1 MRNPLKT
8 LLALAATWLLA
19 TGAQAQANLPAATPA
34 ARTAVERQA
43 KQLAQ
48 QLGLSAEQQGRLRN
62 VLLLTRQHMDAD
74 RTTNAADPAAL
85 RTAMAYDRA
94 KSEELIRDVLTP
106 AQYVRYQQYKAQRIG
121 QLRMTSQTD

>member
-1 MRNPLKT
+1 MRYPIKN

-19 TGAQAQANLPAATPA
+19 TSAQAQTSPPAATA
-34 ARTAVERQA
+34 ATKVAVERQA
-43 KQLAQ
+43 KQLTQ
-48 QLGLSAEQQGRLRN
+48 ELGLSPEQQGRLRN

-74 RTTNAADPAAL
+74 LKANTGNPTAL
-85 RTAMAYDRA
+85 RAAMAYDRA
-94 KSEELIRDVLTP
+94 KSEELIREVLTP